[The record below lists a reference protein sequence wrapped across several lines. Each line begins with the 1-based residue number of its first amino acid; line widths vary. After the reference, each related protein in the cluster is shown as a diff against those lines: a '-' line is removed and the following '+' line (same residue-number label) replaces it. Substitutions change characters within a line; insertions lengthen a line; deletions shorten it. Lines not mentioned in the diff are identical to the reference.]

1 MLKLEGR
8 EITTLFTPRLSG
20 YCRILIYKGK
30 EKQRGASWSD
40 KNKHIFLGSR
50 FMQFILSL
58 LSFLA
63 KKKKLIEIKRKK
75 DVGGPNMVEE

>member
-1 MLKLEGR
+1 MGAEGAD
-8 EITTLFTPRLSG
+8 
-20 YCRILIYKGK
+20 CRKGQGK

-58 LSFLA
+58 FSFLA

-75 DVGGPNMVEE
+75 DAGGPNMVEE